1 MNEIPIK
8 LFVSPNKVL
17 IDENT
22 INVVPYSRHED
33 GGYKVL
39 HCIKLW
45 HSHEYFILSQTM
57 KLNYSRKIYRSNK
70 IAQTYSNLFLG
81 FVPISISR
89 FIMASYQIQTWPRK
103 FHLTTVFIGDPS
115 FCPLLFPS
123 LRMGFFPFTKLTV
136 FFHFSLWPTSN
147 QNLMP
152 QGFPIWNSCLCYIG
166 SVMVFHFTIS
176 DLALLY

>member
-8 LFVSPNKVL
+8 LLVSPNKEV

-22 INVVPYSRHED
+22 IIVVQYSRHED

-45 HSHEYFILSQTM
+45 HSHEYFIFSQTM

-70 IAQTYSNLFLG
+70 IAQTNSNLFLG
-81 FVPISISR
+81 FVPISRYIL
-89 FIMASYQIQTWPRK
+89 ASYQIQIWPLK
-103 FHLTTVFIGDPS
+103 FHLITLLIGG
-115 FCPLLFPS
+115 PS
-123 LRMGFFPFTKLTV
+123 LWPILVPPLWMGFFPFTKLTV
-136 FFHFSLWPTSN
+136 FFHFSLWQTSN

-152 QGFPIWNSCLCYIG
+152 QGFPIWNGCLCYIG
-166 SVMVFHFTIS
+166 SGMVFHFTIS